1 MGLIAAAQLQLPPG
15 TLIPVIILVV
25 VEVALAVFCLIDLVR
40 RPAVLGDRK
49 WLWVL
54 LIVLFTLP
62 GSIIYLAIGR
72 VPAPAPEVP
81 ENGGD
86 TLPRAAAAATA
97 LYESPAAP
105 PAAVVPPP
113 AAPSP
118 LAPAAVRPAAPQ
130 DAVAAVVEQQTA
142 IRPGGAPAI
151 AITGLVKEYKSAK
164 ALDGVDLV
172 VPEGSIF
179 GFLGPNGA
187 GKTTTLRILAGLARP
202 TSGSARIFGQDTTED
217 ADAVHAQIGY
227 LPDVP
232 GFYKWMTA
240 REYLEL
246 CAGLFGLPAGVR
258 DERIST
264 LLELAGLAGVSTKV
278 GGYSRG
284 MKQRLGVA
292 QALIN
297 SPRLLLLDEP
307 TSALD
312 PIGRREVLEMIAAL
326 SGRTTVFF
334 STHIL
339 ADVERVCDT
348 VAVLAGGRV
357 VEQAAIDELRS
368 RHGGAQRVVIEASD
382 PQALASALAGE
393 PWAGAV
399 HREGRELLVEVTDLE
414 VAYREVPALVA
425 GLGLSLRHFEA
436 DEVSLEDVFVDLVK
450 GVPA

>member
-1 MGLIAAAQLQLPPG
+1 MAVLPLAETTLPPG
-15 TLIPVIILVV
+15 ALVALIVLGVA
-25 VEVALAVFCLIDLVR
+25 EVALVVFCLVDLVR

-49 WLWVL
+49 WLWAL
-54 LIVLFTLP
+54 LIVLFAIP
-62 GSIIYLAIGR
+62 GSIIYLAVGR
-72 VPAPAPEVP
+72 VPAPAADPLPEDAP
-81 ENGGD
+81 ED
-86 TLPRAAAAATA
+86 
-97 LYESPAAP
+97 
-105 PAAVVPPP
+105 
-113 AAPSP
+113 
-118 LAPAAVRPAAPQ
+118 RPAADTAA
-130 DAVAAVVEQQTA
+130 DALYARPVAAVA
-142 IRPGGAPAI
+142 GAGEHSFPAGPAI
-151 AITGLVKEYKSAK
+151 EIAGLVKDFKKAR

-172 VPEGSIF
+172 VPEGSVF

-202 TSGSARIFGQDTTED
+202 TEGEARVFGHDTTRD
-217 ADAVHAQIGY
+217 ADAVHALIGF

-240 REYLEL
+240 REFLEL
-246 CAGLFGLPAGVR
+246 SAGLFGLRGAAR
-258 DERIST
+258 DERIET
-264 LLELAGLAGVSTKV
+264 LLELAGLSGVTTRV

-326 SGRTTVFF
+326 AGRTTVFF

-348 VAVLAGGRV
+348 VAVLAGGRI
-357 VEQAAIDELRS
+357 VEQAGIDELRA

-382 PQALASALAGE
+382 PRSLEAALADE
-393 PWAGAV
+393 PWASAV
-399 HREGRELLVEVTDLE
+399 RRDGRELVVEVTDLE
-414 VAYREVPALVA
+414 EAYRKVPALVA
-425 GLGLSLRHFEA
+425 RLGLALRRFEA
-436 DEVSLEDVFVDLVK
+436 DEVSLEDVFVDLVQ
-450 GVPA
+450 GARR